1 LLPGANAQPR
11 LGTCS
16 QREPGFLAATTAAAV
31 TSADA
36 LAAAAAAE
44 PGTAARPQVLELRR
58 YRLRS
63 GALASRFAAYAK
75 DALVPALGRAGLAP
89 IGAWNVAMGPDSPT
103 LHLLL
108 PHPDAASVVTLD
120 ARLEADP
127 EYRKAAASSLVLPP
141 ADAPFL
147 SCDSSLHAAVATLP
161 GIEKPTGAAA
171 GKDRLFELRTY
182 RSATEAAS
190 RRKIEMF
197 EAGGELALFRR
208 VGLNTVFFGRDL
220 VGPGLPSLTY
230 MVVFA
235 DAAARETAW
244 AAFREHP
251 EWVKMRDDP
260 RFADTVSNIDSSLL
274 RPTDYSQI

>member
-1 LLPGANAQPR
+1 MERRA
-11 LGTCS
+11 
-16 QREPGFLAATTAAAV
+16 FLAATTAAAV
-31 TSADA
+31 TTADT
-36 LAAAAAAE
+36 LAGAAPEAGAS
-44 PGTAARPQVLELRR
+44 PRPQILELRR
-58 YRLRS
+58 YRLRN
-63 GALASRFAAYAK
+63 GALATRFAAYAK

-89 IGAWNVAMGPDSPT
+89 IGAWNVVMGPDSPT
-103 LHLLL
+103 VHLLL

-120 ARLEADP
+120 GRLDADA
-127 EYRKAAASSLVLPP
+127 EYRKAAASTLALPP
-141 ADAPFL
+141 ADPPFL
-147 SCDSSLHAAVATLP
+147 SCDSSLHAAVATMP
-161 GIEKPTGAAA
+161 GVEKPSGAAA

-220 VGPGLPSLTY
+220 VGGGLPSLTY

-235 DAAARETAW
+235 DAAAREKAW
-244 AAFREHP
+244 AAFRDHP

-260 RFADTVSNIDSSLL
+260 RYADTVSRIDSALL
-274 RPTDYSQI
+274 RPADYSQI

>member
-1 LLPGANAQPR
+1 MERRA
-11 LGTCS
+11 
-16 QREPGFLAATTAAAV
+16 FLAASTAAAV

-75 DALVPALGRAGLAP
+75 DGLVPALGRAGLAP

-120 ARLEADP
+120 ARLEADA
-127 EYRKAAASSLVLPP
+127 EYRKAAAASLALPP
-141 ADAPFL
+141 VDPPFL
-147 SCDSSLHAAVATLP
+147 SCDSSLHAAVGTMP
-161 GIEKPTGAAA
+161 GIEKPAGPAA
-171 GKDRLFELRTY
+171 GKNRVFELRTY

-208 VGLNTVFFGRDL
+208 VGLNPVFFGRDL
-220 VGPGLPSLTY
+220 VGGGLPSLTY

-235 DAAARETAW
+235 DDAAREKAW
-244 AAFREHP
+244 AAFRDHP

-260 RFADTVSNIDSSLL
+260 RYADTVSSIDSALL